1 MYTLSRKSEELIDC
15 FISLYRA
22 YVFYAGKYVSY
33 ARNVDYLLIIE
44 YNLCN
49 RRGWNTSYLKM

>member
-33 ARNVDYLLIIE
+33 ARNVDYLIIII
-44 YNLCN
+44 YYLSS
-49 RRGWNTSYLKM
+49 RRGWNNLKI